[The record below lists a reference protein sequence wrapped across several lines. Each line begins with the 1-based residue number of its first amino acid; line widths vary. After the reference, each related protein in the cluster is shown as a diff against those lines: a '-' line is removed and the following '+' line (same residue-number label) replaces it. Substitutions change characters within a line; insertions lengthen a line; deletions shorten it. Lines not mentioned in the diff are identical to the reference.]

1 MILLRTMKNISSLNI
16 VASIILFAT
25 AILAA
30 VVANS
35 SLAPVYTNFLSHE
48 LHLRLGNLTYF
59 HMEDIPLQCCN
70 SLTIV

>member
-16 VASIILFAT
+16 VASVILFAT

-35 SLAPVYTNFLSHE
+35 SLAPVYTNFYLMNCIYVWEIS
-48 LHLRLGNLTYF
+48 TYF